1 MTGVLIREVETT
13 REEFL
18 RRLAGATE
26 NRTTELE
33 GDTVTIDGGRIKVR
47 MTSKERPGKGAP
59 LLVADFTFDNMSDE
73 EVRLFME
80 TIDRAGETL
89 ESQKSPTKSRL

>member
-1 MTGVLIREVETT
+1 MTGVLIREAETT

-18 RRLAGATE
+18 RRLAAATE

-47 MTSKERPGKGAP
+47 MTNKERPGEGLP

-73 EVRLFME
+73 EVRMFME
-80 TIDRAGETL
+80 TLDRAGEAIDNL
-89 ESQKSPTKSRL
+89 KAPLKSRL

>member
-26 NRTTELE
+26 NRTTEL
-33 GDTVTIDGGRIKVR
+33 
-47 MTSKERPGKGAP
+47 
-59 LLVADFTFDNMSDE
+59 
-73 EVRLFME
+73 
-80 TIDRAGETL
+80 RACFLHL
-89 ESQKSPTKSRL
+89 EAYPAFLK

>member
-47 MTSKERPGKGAP
+47 MASKERPGKGAP
-59 LLVADFTFDNMSDE
+59 LLVADFTFDTMSDE

-80 TIDRAGETL
+80 TFDRAGETL
-89 ESQKSPTKSRL
+89 ESQKSPTKSRP